1 MPELP
6 EVETIARGL
15 APQLEGRAILDVT
28 ILNESSVEGRRKV
41 LADCVSSCGI
51 TRVYRRG
58 KLLMMDLFPVGIR
71 LIETSREW
79 VPVYPE
85 GEPPSDNSPLCER
98 LHSII
103 PVNLAFHLKMTGQL
117 FVYPHDKQ
125 PDKNTRIIFDLSDSN
140 RLFFNDTRKF
150 GYCRALEKEDFAS
163 WPFWQKLGPEPLLIS
178 EDGFVQLFR
187 GRRTR
192 IKAALLDQTVIAGIG
207 NIYADESLF
216 RARIRP
222 DALCNAIPESKLRTL
237 HTVIQEV
244 LQQAIRE
251 CGSSIRDYRDAH
263 GDAGAFQ
270 NNFLVYGKAGEKCT
284 ECGKT
289 LSTAKVAG
297 RTTVFCA
304 KCQR

>member
-15 APQLEGRAILDVT
+15 APQVEGRTVT
-28 ILNESSVEGRRKV
+28 AVHILNDSTVEGRRELLEHHV
-41 LADCVSSCGI
+41 AGCAISHVH
-51 TRVYRRG
+51 RRG
-58 KLLMMDLFPVGIR
+58 KVLLMDI
-71 LIETSREW
+71 
-79 VPVYPE
+79 VPARASATDKPAVAPQ
-85 GEPPSDNSPLCER
+85 PSNQPT
-98 LHSII
+98 H
-103 PVNLAFHLKMTGQL
+103 VAFHLKMTGRL
-117 FVYPHDKQ
+117 FVYPQGTPPAVH
-125 PDKNTRIIFDLSDSN
+125 TRIIFDLSDGS
-140 RLFFNDTRKF
+140 RVFFDDARKF
-150 GYCRALEKEDFAS
+150 GYCRALAAQDFTE
-163 WPFWQKLGPEPLLIS
+163 WNFWQKLGPEPLEIG
-178 EDGFVQLFR
+178 EDAFVQLLR

-222 DALCNAIPESKLRTL
+222 DAACDSIPEAKLRAL
-237 HTVIQEV
+237 HGVMQAV
-244 LQQAIRE
+244 LQLAIRE

-284 ECGKT
+284 VCGRK

-297 RTTVFCA
+297 RTTVFCG
-304 KCQR
+304 KCQK